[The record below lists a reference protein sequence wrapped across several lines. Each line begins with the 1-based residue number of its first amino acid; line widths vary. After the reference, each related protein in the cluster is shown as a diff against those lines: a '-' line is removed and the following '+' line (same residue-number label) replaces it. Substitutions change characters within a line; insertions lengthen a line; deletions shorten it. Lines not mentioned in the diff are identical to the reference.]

1 MARDQQKQDRA
12 ELGSRAANHL
22 AGENSGTSGR
32 RAAWV
37 RRNGRE
43 ATTAAARTSGK
54 WYRVK
59 NS

>member
-1 MARDQQKQDRA
+1 MAPRNQRNQDRT

-22 AGENSGTSGR
+22 AGENGR
-32 RAAWV
+32 NGEKWV
-37 RRNGRE
+37 RRSGRA

-54 WYRVK
+54 WFRVK